1 MRKHIVLSI
10 TFLAAATALQ
20 AQDLDAAKKAIDAE
34 QYAKAKGI
42 LKSLTASKPDE
53 GKNYFILG
61 NLYLTEKVEDSA
73 TWAYQKGLTA
83 KINAH
88 FNNIGL
94 GQIALQ
100 DGNNGDAE
108 GKFALALTNTKK
120 KDYEELLYIGRAYLN
135 PEKPN
140 YKKAI
145 EFLTKAK
152 TVAPNNAQVLLSLGD
167 AYYGDKNVNEAYSA
181 YRNAYDADNTVL
193 RAKIQLGV
201 ITKYSKAFAEAKA
214 EFEKVLTA
222 NPNYGPAYR
231 ELAETYYLWA
241 LNDKAK
247 YADYNKTAISYYE
260 KYMSLTDYSLASRM
274 RHADFLILTKDYKA
288 LEAEANAMEKL
299 DKVNPRIL
307 RYLGYAAYENGNIDR
322 AISALNSFLSKSNA
336 KIIGRDYLYLGF
348 AKAMKALT
356 VTKDAEGKQSGTVDA
371 ALFAD
376 AITNIRKGVELDATM
391 ANELNE
397 FGKKFFD
404 LKLYKEA
411 AAIYEIAVSIPNTRN
426 NLYDN
431 FYLGYSLYFENARL
445 EPSKVDVAA
454 VQKANT
460 AFDNVIKA
468 SPTTQDAYIYKA
480 RLNSLLQSDAVA
492 QQEMVKYYQE
502 YIRVVTE
509 KGEAE
514 LAKEANKKKFVEAYD
529 NIGIFYF
536 DTDKAKAKEN
546 FQKALAINPEDE
558 TAKQYMAKIK

>member
-1 MRKHIVLSI
+1 
-10 TFLAAATALQ
+10 
-20 AQDLDAAKKAIDAE
+20 
-34 QYAKAKGI
+34 
-42 LKSLTASKPDE
+42 
-53 GKNYFILG
+53 
-61 NLYLTEKVEDSA
+61 
-73 TWAYQKGLTA
+73 
-83 KINAH
+83 
-88 FNNIGL
+88 
-94 GQIALQ
+94 
-100 DGNNGDAE
+100 
-108 GKFALALTNTKK
+108 
-120 KDYEELLYIGRAYLN
+120 
-135 PEKPN
+135 
-140 YKKAI
+140 
-145 EFLTKAK
+145 
-152 TVAPNNAQVLLSLGD
+152 
-167 AYYGDKNVNEAYSA
+167 
-181 YRNAYDADNTVL
+181 
-193 RAKIQLGV
+193 
-201 ITKYSKAFAEAKA
+201 
-214 EFEKVLTA
+214 
-222 NPNYGPAYR
+222 
-231 ELAETYYLWA
+231 
-241 LNDKAK
+241 
-247 YADYNKTAISYYE
+247 
-260 KYMSLTDYSLASRM
+260 
-274 RHADFLILTKDYKA
+274 
-288 LEAEANAMEKL
+288 
-299 DKVNPRIL
+299 
-307 RYLGYAAYENGNIDR
+307 
-322 AISALNSFLSKSNA
+322 
-336 KIIGRDYLYLGF
+336 
-348 AKAMKALT
+348 
-356 VTKDAEGKQSGTVDA
+356 
-371 ALFAD
+371 
-376 AITNIRKGVELDATM
+376 M

>member
-1 MRKHIVLSI
+1 M
-10 TFLAAATALQ
+10 
-20 AQDLDAAKKAIDAE
+20 
-34 QYAKAKGI
+34 
-42 LKSLTASKPDE
+42 
-53 GKNYFILG
+53 
-61 NLYLTEKVEDSA
+61 
-73 TWAYQKGLTA
+73 
-83 KINAH
+83 
-88 FNNIGL
+88 
-94 GQIALQ
+94 
-100 DGNNGDAE
+100 
-108 GKFALALTNTKK
+108 
-120 KDYEELLYIGRAYLN
+120 
-135 PEKPN
+135 
-140 YKKAI
+140 
-145 EFLTKAK
+145 
-152 TVAPNNAQVLLSLGD
+152 LSLGD

-376 AITNIRKGVELDATM
+376 AITNIRKGVELDA
-391 ANELNE
+391 
-397 FGKKFFD
+397 
-404 LKLYKEA
+404 
-411 AAIYEIAVSIPNTRN
+411 N
-426 NLYDN
+426 N
-431 FYLGYSLYFENARL
+431 GQRIERIRQ
-445 EPSKVDVAA
+445 KV
-454 VQKANT
+454 
-460 AFDNVIKA
+460 
-468 SPTTQDAYIYKA
+468 
-480 RLNSLLQSDAVA
+480 L
-492 QQEMVKYYQE
+492 
-502 YIRVVTE
+502 
-509 KGEAE
+509 
-514 LAKEANKKKFVEAYD
+514 
-529 NIGIFYF
+529 
-536 DTDKAKAKEN
+536 
-546 FQKALAINPEDE
+546 
-558 TAKQYMAKIK
+558 